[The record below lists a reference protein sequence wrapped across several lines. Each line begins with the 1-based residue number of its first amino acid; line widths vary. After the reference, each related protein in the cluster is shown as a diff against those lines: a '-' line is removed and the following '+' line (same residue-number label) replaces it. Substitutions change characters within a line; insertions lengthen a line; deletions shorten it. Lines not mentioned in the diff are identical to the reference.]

1 MKKSIF
7 FLLFM
12 LIILFFS
19 LKYFF
24 NFNIYNEIL
33 FVQNKIRL
41 YYQEQIEQI
50 ENITNKHFNQV
61 VLITNLQKE
70 NETLKRKNVSLSYLQ
85 TEYNELLK
93 LSNIRKIHKSLSMA
107 RMISFVSISS
117 TSKAWI
123 DFKDFNSSK
132 IYGLVYGK
140 YVAGIVSQKD
150 GQPIAIL
157 NKDKSC
163 SYSVSIGNKN
173 ILGVMIGGV
182 SKISKNIIVDFIPPW
197 KNINIGDKVR
207 TSGLDN
213 IFISNI
219 KVGKVVKVENIRGY
233 KQAIVEP
240 YLESDTIFKYF
251 YIINN

>member
-1 MKKSIF
+1 MNKSIF
-7 FLLFM
+7 FLLF
-12 LIILFFS
+12 ILVISFFS

-33 FVQNKIRL
+33 FVQNEIRL
-41 YYQEQIEQI
+41 YYQEQIEI
-50 ENITNKHFNQV
+50 VENTTNKHFNQV
-61 VLITNLQKE
+61 ELITSLQKE
-70 NETLKRKNVSLSYLQ
+70 NENLKRKNTSLSYLQ
-85 TEYNELLK
+85 VEYNELLK
-93 LSNIRKIHKSLSMA
+93 LNKVEKIHKSLMMA

-132 IYGLVYGK
+132 IYGLMYGK
-140 YVAGIVSQKD
+140 YVAGIVSQKN

-163 SYSVSIGNKN
+163 SYSVSIGKNN
-173 ILGVMIGGV
+173 ILGVMVGGV
-182 SKISKNIIVDFIPPW
+182 SKISRNVVIDFIPPW
-197 KNINIGDKVR
+197 KNINIGDEVQ

-213 IFISNI
+213 IFTADI

-240 YLESDTIFKYF
+240 YLESDTTFKYF

>member
-1 MKKSIF
+1 MNKSIF
-7 FLLFM
+7 FLLFV
-12 LIILFFS
+12 LLVSFFS

-24 NFNIYNEIL
+24 SFNIYNEIL
-33 FVQNKIRL
+33 FIQNEIRL
-41 YYQEQIEQI
+41 YYQEKIEI
-50 ENITNKHFNQV
+50 IDNVIDKHFNQV
-61 VLITNLQKE
+61 SLITTLQKE
-70 NETLKRKNVSLSYLQ
+70 NEKITRENISLSYLQ

-93 LSNIRKIHKSLSMA
+93 LNNVKTIHQSLLMA

-132 IYGLVYGK
+132 IYGLIYGK
-140 YVAGIVSQKD
+140 YVAGIVSQEN

-163 SYSVSIGNKN
+163 SYSVSIGKDN
-173 ILGVMIGGV
+173 ILGVMTGGV
-182 SKISKNIIVDFIPPW
+182 SKKSKNIRIDFIPPW
-197 KNINIGDKVR
+197 KNIDIGDIVK

-213 IFISNI
+213 IFIANVE
-219 KVGKVVKVENIRGY
+219 VGKVVKVEHIHGY

-240 YLESDTIFKYF
+240 FLDSGTIFKYF